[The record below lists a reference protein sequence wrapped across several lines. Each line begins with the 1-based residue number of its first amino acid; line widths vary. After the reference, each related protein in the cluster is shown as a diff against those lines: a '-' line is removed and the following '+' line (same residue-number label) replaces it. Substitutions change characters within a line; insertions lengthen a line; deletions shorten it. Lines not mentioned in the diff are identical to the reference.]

1 MTGGLRVPVALL
13 RRRDAAPR
21 VVRATAVLDG
31 LRIGNVGVD
40 GDEVVLD
47 FEVGA
52 SGTDIVAS
60 GTVDV
65 DWTGECRR
73 CLEPVNGHLRAEVRE
88 VFRAEDPRR
97 SGEGD
102 AGDTY
107 PLESDAGELLV
118 DLGVSPATP
127 YSWPCRFHRCAAR
140 TAPGRIPSASRP
152 YRKRSKSPGTVLS
165 NRSGIR
171 AGRRSTSCAN
181 RATMADRPVP
191 VRPSA
196 R

>member
-13 RRRDAAPR
+13 RRRGAAPR

-47 FEVGA
+47 FEVRA

-88 VFRAEDPRR
+88 VFRAEVREVFRAEDPRR
-97 SGEGD
+97 AGEGD

-118 DLGVSPATP
+118 DLGVVARDAVLLALPISPLCGEDCSGP
-127 YSWPCRFHRCAAR
+127 DPERFPAISEEVEESGDGAVEPERDPRWAALDVLR
-140 TAPGRIPSASRP
+140 EPGD
-152 YRKRSKSPGTVLS
+152 
-165 NRSGIR
+165 
-171 AGRRSTSCAN
+171 AG
-181 RATMADRPVP
+181 
-191 VRPSA
+191 
-196 R
+196 

>member
-73 CLEPVNGHLRAEVRE
+73 CLEPVNGHLRAE
-88 VFRAEDPRR
+88 DPRR

-118 DLGVSPATP
+118 DLGVVARDAVLLALPISPLCGEDCSGP
-127 YSWPCRFHRCAAR
+127 DPERFPAISEEVEESGDGAVEPERDPRWAALDVLR
-140 TAPGRIPSASRP
+140 EPGND
-152 YRKRSKSPGTVLS
+152 G
-165 NRSGIR
+165 
-171 AGRRSTSCAN
+171 
-181 RATMADRPVP
+181 
-191 VRPSA
+191 
-196 R
+196 